1 MMRPSWLPAN
11 DSRLRWMPSWP
22 RPAPTWPRS
31 GGKGTTP
38 VRPNAGGLQRGSQAL
53 GTGQGAW
60 DYVVGTVETA
70 MDLAVLMYK
79 TDREIK
85 EWTQLLLTGDRN
97 GLDRKI
103 AAMRAAVGKVM
114 AVARRLP
121 TLATA
126 G

>member
-1 MMRPSWLPAN
+1 
-11 DSRLRWMPSWP
+11 
-22 RPAPTWPRS
+22 
-31 GGKGTTP
+31 
-38 VRPNAGGLQRGSQAL
+38 
-53 GTGQGAW
+53 
-60 DYVVGTVETA
+60 

-103 AAMRAAVGKVM
+103 AAMRAAGGKVM